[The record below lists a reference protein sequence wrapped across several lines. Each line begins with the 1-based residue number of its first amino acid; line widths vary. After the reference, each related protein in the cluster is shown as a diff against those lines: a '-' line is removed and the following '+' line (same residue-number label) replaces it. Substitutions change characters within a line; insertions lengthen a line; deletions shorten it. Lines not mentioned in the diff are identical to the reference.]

1 MSLVESLI
9 NVAIGY
15 SVAVVSQIVVFA
27 YYGVHLDL
35 AQNMEM
41 GLIFTV
47 ISIVRSFTLRRV
59 FEVVRVRT
67 GKVDG
72 GI

>member
-1 MSLVESLI
+1 MKQTRFMSLVESLG

-15 SVAVVSQIVVFA
+15 GIAVVSQIVVFA
-27 YYGVHLDL
+27 HWGVHLDL

-41 GLIFTV
+41 AVVFTI

-59 FEVVRVRT
+59 FEFIRVRY
-67 GKVDG
+67 G
-72 GI
+72 